1 MNEQLLKEL
10 REKLAIEALG
20 LNVFKINN
28 QNPFQWA
35 SGYMMPVYNDNRIL
49 LNDAITRN
57 LVLNLLKESLL
68 SIKLW
73 NQGMF
78 AGVATAGIPW
88 AALFAQQQRAKF
100 IYVRDKAK
108 DHGMKNQIE
117 GIPAD
122 EGLDGKSV
130 IVVEDLIST
139 GGSTKKAIE
148 AVRQAGGDVKH
159 CISIFDYGFPES
171 AKLFEEI
178 NCKLI
183 SLITFEDVWQTAL
196 KANYLTEEQV
206 AICADWQKD
215 PWGWG
220 EKNGFP
226 KVEKK

>member
-1 MNEQLLKEL
+1 M
-10 REKLAIEALG
+10 
-20 LNVFKINN
+20 V
-28 QNPFQWA
+28 
-35 SGYMMPVYNDNRIL
+35 SIL
-49 LNDAITRN
+49 L
-57 LVLNLLKESLL
+57 
-68 SIKLW
+68 
-73 NQGMF
+73 
-78 AGVATAGIPW
+78 IPNKS
-88 AALFAQQQRAKF
+88 ARKYA
-100 IYVRDKAK
+100 DKRPPLDVYK
-108 DHGMKNQIE
+108 RQ
-117 GIPAD
+117 
-122 EGLDGKSV
+122 GLDGKSV

-220 EKNGFP
+220 EKHGFP